1 MGVEPGAAIFFFLSL
16 FGMGL
21 VGGTSLGSGIAGKGG
36 LSWTCVIQAPVAKGL
51 GKVVLIES
59 SGTVVW
65 DWQLA

>member
-1 MGVEPGAAIFFFLSL
+1 
-16 FGMGL
+16 MGL

>member
-1 MGVEPGAAIFFFLSL
+1 MGVEPGAAIFFLSL

-36 LSWTCVIQAPVAKGL
+36 FSWMCVIQTPVAKGL